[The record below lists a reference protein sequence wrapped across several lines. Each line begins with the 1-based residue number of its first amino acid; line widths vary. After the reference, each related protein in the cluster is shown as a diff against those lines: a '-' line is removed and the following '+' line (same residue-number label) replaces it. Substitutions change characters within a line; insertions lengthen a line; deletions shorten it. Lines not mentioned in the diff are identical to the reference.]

1 MRRRRAHRHI
11 CRHARREGPQRLTGA
26 GGQERHESVQHGRP
40 QRARPAGAGGN
51 GTVAAERFFTGTPAR
66 DRSRET
72 NRPPHSSDRSVLPN
86 FRRVSPGYR
95 RTLICRLRQSEEW
108 RKRMGI
114 EPTVRCWRTAGFED
128 QEGHQTPFASTTGV
142 TGRRRTGQ
150 GPGHR
155 QAGVAAGQRAKVAG
169 RGRGRGSGAAG
180 QGSRSSGARVR
191 PTEVPVRADMS
202 AASRQAITRT
212 ASSASV
218 WSTGVRAIAPATAR

>member
-1 MRRRRAHRHI
+1 MRAARVRSASRAP
-11 CRHARREGPQRLTGA
+11 EGRSVTSLFSMA
-26 GGQERHESVQHGRP
+26 GLSAHGRP
-40 QRARPAGAGGN
+40 GPAGTGRWRRN
-51 GTVAAERFFTGTPAR
+51 GSSRGHQHGIGRGKRTG
-66 DRSRET
+66 
-72 NRPPHSSDRSVLPN
+72 PPHSSDRSVLPN

-150 GPGHR
+150 GPGCR

-191 PTEVPVRADMS
+191 PTEVPVRADLS